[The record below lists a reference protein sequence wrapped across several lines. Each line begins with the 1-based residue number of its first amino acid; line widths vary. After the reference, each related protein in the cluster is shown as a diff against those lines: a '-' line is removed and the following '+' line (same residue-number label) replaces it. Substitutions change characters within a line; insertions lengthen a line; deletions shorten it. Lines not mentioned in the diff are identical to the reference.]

1 MAAIF
6 ARAFFEPALTEIGT
20 NIVESVVAG
29 SNWVESTVVVLLV
42 GAGSVDAGFFRHS
55 SASGWCTRRLGRVFE
70 VQRGA
75 ISGRSFESMKMRHC
89 RVVVVV
95 IGRDGGADKIFANFF
110 SWCFVKPKNARTVAC

>member
-1 MAAIF
+1 M
-6 ARAFFEPALTEIGT
+6 
-20 NIVESVVAG
+20 ESVVAG

-42 GAGSVDAGFFRHS
+42 GAGSVDAGLFISQPDFRHS

-70 VQRGA
+70 VQRGR
-75 ISGRSFESMKMRHC
+75 ISGRSFESMKTRYC

-110 SWCFVKPKNARTVAC
+110 